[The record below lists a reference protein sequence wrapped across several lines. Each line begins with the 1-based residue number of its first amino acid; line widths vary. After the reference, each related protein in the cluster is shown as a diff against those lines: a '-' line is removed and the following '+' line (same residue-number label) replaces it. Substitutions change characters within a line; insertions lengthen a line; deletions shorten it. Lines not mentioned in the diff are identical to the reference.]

1 MAIMAII
8 RNYVHYKNRNL
19 LCLLCYVSSIMAII
33 VSHDNYVH
41 YAHSSYLTMIMRIMF
56 LSSYYNTYGFPIVL
70 YAL

>member
-19 LCLLCYVSSIMAII
+19 LCLLCYLSTIMAII
-33 VSHDNYVH
+33 VSRDNYVH
-41 YAHSSYLTMIMRIMF
+41 YAHYLTIMRIMF
-56 LSSYYNTYGFPIVL
+56 LSSYYNTYGLGFPIVL